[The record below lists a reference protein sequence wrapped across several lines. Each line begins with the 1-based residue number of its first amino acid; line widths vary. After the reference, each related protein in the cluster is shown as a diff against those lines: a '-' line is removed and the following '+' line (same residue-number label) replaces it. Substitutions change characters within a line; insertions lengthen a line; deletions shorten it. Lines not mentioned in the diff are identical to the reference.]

1 MEIGANNHE
10 LERDELG
17 QLLDGEDDSEGGFL
31 LSFEPLLDKYS
42 YLLSFSSGGGAENN
56 AAVNLGLQH
65 RRGLALPYAVGH
77 CGESKSDR
85 SSKGIGA
92 AVFHVT
98 ALDGCSSL
106 RPPTADFKL
115 QNQEIAST
123 GAGMSW
129 PSWVVDRCAHLQE
142 ERSVPCVSLATVVGN
157 WLGARPIARMK
168 VDAQGSDLDVI
179 KSAGEFLHRLLFI
192 NLEVH
197 SRLAA
202 PLYHGQASCDEVL
215 LTMRNLGFV
224 LADARKIGS
233 ACNFTMPEGNLDFV
247 RREVWPLW
255 RSFYKDYAYCDVF
268 SAAGACGGPHC
279 IAPRIRA
286 QVNRTGGCEGEIQ
299 DRSTFESSALGMV
312 QVWVSPGC
320 EENLQIR
327 LVDQHISFWIHQ
339 GPVKGKVCSVQSGFI
354 ASTNGP
360 MVRLQ
365 VDDRRAMGAH
375 KSKLVILKGL
385 LDQETEKAGESL
397 TMYLD
402 ASARFDPDIYWPQPC
417 ELLMKSAHWIHIF
430 RVSTQFVATNKS
442 SEFCVLD
449 KF

>member
-1 MEIGANNHE
+1 MPEGLFASIQVAHWPFALNWQHLPSQPRHFFLEIGANNHE

-85 SSKGIGA
+85 SSKGIGE

-255 RSFYKDYAYCDVF
+255 RSFYKDYAYCCLQ
-268 SAAGACGGPHC
+268 AAKCTAFL
-279 IAPRIRA
+279 
-286 QVNRTGGCEGEIQ
+286 TGGNCVESWINQTRTVCLTKINSVVIQ
-299 DRSTFESSALGMV
+299 CSTVTPFI
-312 QVWVSPGC
+312 GC
-320 EENLQIR
+320 IYY
-327 LVDQHISFWIHQ
+327 IYIYT
-339 GPVKGKVCSVQSGFI
+339 CI
-354 ASTNGP
+354 YTYIYIY
-360 MVRLQ
+360 M
-365 VDDRRAMGAH
+365 H
-375 KSKLVILKGL
+375 KLICMIM
-385 LDQETEKAGESL
+385 Q
-397 TMYLD
+397 Y
-402 ASARFDPDIYWPQPC
+402 
-417 ELLMKSAHWIHIF
+417 
-430 RVSTQFVATNKS
+430 
-442 SEFCVLD
+442 
-449 KF
+449 